1 MGPNKRSHGIQFRA
15 ETVQLFKNLHCIIK
29 PKLNNAKP
37 LVILLNKPKIN
48 AYTEAP
54 PKTDSSCISFN
65 TLS

>member
-37 LVILLNKPKIN
+37 LVILLNKPKN
-48 AYTEAP
+48 KRLYRSTTQNRFELH
-54 PKTDSSCISFN
+54 FF
-65 TLS
+65 